1 MNLTG
6 ELARVLLPYKARGP
20 FKKPKISALPEKLI
34 NFIKESRL
42 ELKKVSW
49 PTRPQTIRYTLA
61 VILMSLAVAAFLG
74 GLDVAFTY
82 LLNKFVL

>member
-1 MNLTG
+1 MFDRLVNFVK
-6 ELARVLLPYKARGP
+6 EA
-20 FKKPKISALPEKLI
+20 KI
-34 NFIKESRL
+34 

-49 PTRPQTIRYTLA
+49 PTRQQTVRYTLA

-74 GLDVAFTY
+74 GLDAVFTY